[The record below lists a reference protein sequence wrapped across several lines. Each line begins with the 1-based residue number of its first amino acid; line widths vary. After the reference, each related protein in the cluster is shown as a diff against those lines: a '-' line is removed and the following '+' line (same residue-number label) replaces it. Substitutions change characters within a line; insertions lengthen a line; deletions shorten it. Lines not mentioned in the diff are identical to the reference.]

1 MAGGVGTRVA
11 GRYVLERELGRGAS
25 GRVWLAR
32 DLEDGGAARALKLV
46 AAGEQG
52 RLCWE
57 FSVLRALSHP
67 NLTAVHALVRIDRA
81 LPELELD
88 ADTLA
93 LVSDLAPGESASDLA
108 LGLQRDP
115 DALLALCLQVAD
127 GVSRALAALHARGL
141 VHGDVK
147 PDNIVVLRATGDV
160 PGRCSLVDLG
170 MAGPAGEPFV
180 LAGTLAY
187 MAPEL
192 FRGERGPAADLYAL
206 GVSLHQLLRAAPFA
220 TSGSAA
226 ASEPLRLALLPQQA
240 REPLPAWTPPA
251 LAGLVNALLEPDP
264 RARFGPALELRAR
277 IAPLAAEHGVAALSG
292 TAPALR
298 GDAALT
304 SALGGAD
311 DGPSPL
317 ERAAAL
323 QALPLVGQ
331 RAALDALCAALEQP
345 GARGQLRAG
354 VISVLGPHGAG
365 RSRLVREAVGVL
377 QARAIEVGHAVP
389 SYAMQPRLPQRAFG
403 SACVLHVADGDDVRA
418 EDARA
423 LLQAAAVDGCALG
436 LVLERSEALAGDAFS
451 SVELG
456 ALPEGDVRKL
466 LEHALPGARVSAAL
480 VREALVLSGGLAGR
494 LCAVLAQALRAG
506 ADPSRPQALRALVET
521 APQADPSLAALP
533 QAARELAEL
542 LAVAGG
548 ELEAEAVGAALGGG
562 EQAHVAYRA
571 LLALGVATVDEA
583 RLCLRRDLVAQ
594 LRAQQS
600 PARVLELAGRLPEAR
615 LAGHARA
622 HVLLARG
629 QRGAALQ
636 AFLAELERVRA
647 AGAPERAATLAAEA
661 LRALQA
667 GELGNGAVSVEAR
680 EERAQLGRLRAAL
693 GDALRAQGRYQDA
706 LQAIEALGGAA
717 AEAQRAELYRLLGM
731 REPARAAAEQALAL
745 ASGDDDDASN
755 DRQCAAEAEG
765 VLARLAFDA
774 GELDEAERRAAAAA
788 ARGEQGAAQ
797 LRAAEVQLL
806 VALHRGDALLARRLL
821 AQALERARGLGA
833 RAVLARLTSLAGELC
848 RRDGDTRGASA
859 RFAEAFEL
867 ADRAGEQHA
876 AAAFLH
882 NVGVQRLDGGEPG
895 PAIAA
900 LRDAARRLARLGR
913 DSDLCRVLYNLG
925 QAAQL
930 IGADDLALSS
940 AERAIELAA
949 RVGDAATLAYAGSL
963 LAEQRLLRGERKA
976 VVALLAHPL
985 ELAALPLEA
994 AASAAAR
1001 RACLHLALG
1010 ETDAAERWLARA
1022 EQLIAGGG
1030 TEVELEPLIARS
1042 QLELDAGRFES
1053 AVTSAER
1060 ARSLAQAAGSFDAR
1074 LRAGLLAA
1082 RAQRAAGHAALAGA
1096 HLSEV
1101 RALLD
1106 DAARGLSSADR
1117 ARLRAIE
1124 AYRPAFEAAPAAA
1137 PAEPS
1142 ADARWRALA
1151 GTAKQLASEQRLSR
1165 LRDQVL
1171 AAALELSGA
1180 ERGYLV
1186 AKDGDGVPRVRAA
1199 RGLLREELERDEH
1212 ALSRSIIARVL
1223 GSGRPLRT
1231 MDAASD
1237 DRLSAAASVHAL
1249 SLRSVLA
1256 VPLRIRGEVRGAIY
1270 LEDRLRPFAFGEVE
1284 LALLSDLGDLAAL
1297 ALDSAEQLR
1306 AERRAARRMTAL
1318 RVQLARK
1325 LESQTLELDALK
1337 RERGDESGLPAGIVA
1352 HSRGMRRVLATVARV
1367 ARADVPVLICG
1378 ESGTGKELV
1387 ARAIHGAS
1395 ERRAAAFVS
1404 ENCGAIP
1411 EPLLESALF
1420 GHVRGAFTGADRRH
1434 LGLFELA
1441 DGGSLLL
1448 DEIGEMSPAMQ
1459 ARLLRVLQ
1467 DGEVRPVGGE
1477 RARRVDV
1484 RVLAATH
1491 RDLPAM
1497 VASGRFREDLFYRLA
1512 VMQIDLPPLRERIE
1526 DIAPLAHHFLRA
1538 HARGRAV
1545 ELAPAALAA
1554 LGRHPWPGNV
1564 RQLENEIRRALV
1576 LSDGVI
1582 TTEHLSAELA
1592 GHGAALP
1599 ADPLDL
1605 RARVGELER
1614 GLIRQALEAAHGNQT
1629 RAARMLG
1636 VSRFGLQ
1643 KMLRRLGS

>member
-1 MAGGVGTRVA
+1 MAAGGVGTRIA

-32 DLEDGGAARALKLV
+32 DAEAGDAPRALKLV
-46 AAGEQG
+46 EAREQG

-57 FSVLRALSHP
+57 LEVLRGLAHP
-67 NLTAVHALVRIDRA
+67 NLPAVHALVRIERA
-81 LPELELD
+81 LPELEL
-88 ADTLA
+88 ADNALA
-93 LVSDLAPGESASDLA
+93 LVCDLAPGEPSRVAAATLA
-108 LGLQRDP
+108 RDP
-115 DALLALCLQVAD
+115 EALLALCLQVAD

-147 PDNIVVLRATGDV
+147 PDNVVVERAQGDA
-160 PGRCSLVDLG
+160 PARCTLVDLG
-170 MAGPAGEPFV
+170 LAGPAGEAFT
-180 LAGTLAY
+180 LAGTPAY

-206 GVSLHQLLRAAPFA
+206 GVTLHELLRGAPVA
-220 TSGSAA
+220 TSGSAPALRGGASSASA
-226 ASEPLRLALLPQQA
+226 AGSQSLRAALAAEQA

-251 LAGLVNALLEPDP
+251 LATLINGLLAPDP
-264 RARFGPALELRAR
+264 RVRFGPALELRAR
-277 IAPLAAEHGVAALSG
+277 IAPIAAERGVALG
-292 TAPALR
+292 
-298 GDAALT
+298 ALT
-304 SALGGAD
+304 LGGAD
-311 DGPSPL
+311 DALSPL
-317 ERAAAL
+317 ERAVAL

-331 RAALDALCAALEQP
+331 RAAFDALCAALERPEQ
-345 GARGQLRAG
+345 RGQLRAAL
-354 VISVLGPHGAG
+354 VSVVGPRGSG
-365 RSRLVREAVGVL
+365 RSRLVREVIGAL
-377 QARAIEVGHAVP
+377 QARAVAAGQPLP
-389 SYAMQPRLPQRAFG
+389 SYDAQQRLPQRAYG
-403 SACVLHVADGDDVRA
+403 AACVLHVAGGDEA
-418 EDARA
+418 EPE
-423 LLQAAAVDGCALG
+423 QAAALIRAAAIDGCTLAV
-436 LVLERSEALAGDAFS
+436 VLERSAPLAGADAE
-451 SVELG
+451 VTLAALG
-456 ALPEGDVRKL
+456 EGDLRKL
-466 LEHALPGARVSAAL
+466 LEHALPGTRVNAAL
-480 VREALVLSGGLAGR
+480 VREALALSGGLAGR
-494 LCAVLAQALRAG
+494 LCHVLAQALRAG
-506 ADPSRPQALRALVET
+506 SDPSRPQALRALAEAT
-521 APQADPSLAALP
+521 PAEAPGSAVVPAEG
-533 QAARELAEL
+533 RELAEL

-548 ELEAEAVGAALGGG
+548 ELEADAASAALASSAR
-562 EQAHVAYRA
+562 AHAEYRA
-571 LLALGVATVDEA
+571 LLASGAATLDHA
-583 RLCLRRDLVAQ
+583 RLRLRGDLVVQ
-594 LRAQQS
+594 LRAEQ
-600 PARVLELAGRLPEAR
+600 PRARVLALAAR
-615 LAGHARA
+615 RPADQLARA
-622 HVLLARG
+622 AGAPGRGARG
-629 QRGAALQ
+629 ERAQALAA
-636 AFLAELERVRA
+636 FGAELERLRA
-647 AGAPERAATLAAEA
+647 AGAPERAAVLASDALAALTGDEPRAISGDGGLRSAADGSAADA
-661 LRALQA
+661 LELAPLHSALA
-667 GELGNGAVSVEAR
+667 
-680 EERAQLGRLRAAL
+680 
-693 GDALRAQGRYQDA
+693 DALRAQGRYHDA
-706 LQAIEALGGAA
+706 LQALAGLVSVGA
-717 AEAQRAELYRLLGM
+717 EVQRAELYRLIGQ
-731 REPARAAAEQALAL
+731 RERAREAAERALARA
-745 ASGDDDDASN
+745 GDDPA
-755 DRQCAAEAEG
+755 CAAEAQS

-774 GELDEAERRAAAAA
+774 GELDDAERHALAASE
-788 ARGEQGAAQ
+788 RGDSGTGP

-821 AQALERARGLGA
+821 SAALERARALGA
-833 RAVLARLTSLAGELC
+833 RVLLARLTSLAGELC
-848 RRDGDTRGASA
+848 RRDGDTRGATA

-882 NVGVQRLDGGEPG
+882 NVGVQRLDAGEPG

-949 RVGDAATLAYAGSL
+949 RVGDTATSAYAEGL

-976 VVALLAHPL
+976 VVALLARPL
-985 ELAALPLEA
+985 ELEALPREA

-1022 EQLIAGGG
+1022 EQSGAEAGGDA
-1030 TEVELEPLIARS
+1030 ELESLIARS
-1042 QLELDAGRFES
+1042 QLELDAGRLES
-1053 AVTSAER
+1053 AAASAER
-1060 ARSLAQAAGSFDAR
+1060 ARALAHGAGSFDAR

-1106 DAARGLSSADR
+1106 EAARGLSSADR

-1124 AYRPAFEAAPAAA
+1124 AYRPAFEAAPA
-1137 PAEPS
+1137 PASSEPGG
-1142 ADARWRALA
+1142 DARWRALA

-1171 AAALELSGA
+1171 QAALELSGA

-1212 ALSRSIIARVL
+1212 ALSRSIVARVL
-1223 GSGRPLRT
+1223 SSGRPLRT

-1237 DRLSAAASVHAL
+1237 DRLAASASVHAL

-1270 LEDRLRPFAFGEVE
+1270 LEDRLRPFAFGEAE

-1318 RVQLARK
+1318 RAQLARK
-1325 LESQTLELDALK
+1325 LETQTLELDALK
-1337 RERGDESGLPAGIVA
+1337 RERGEDAGLPSGIVA
-1352 HSRGMRRVLATVARV
+1352 HSRGMRRVLTTVARV
-1367 ARADVPVLICG
+1367 ARSEVPILICG

-1387 ARAIHGAS
+1387 ARAIHGGS
-1395 ERRAAAFVS
+1395 ERRSAAFVS

-1441 DGGSLLL
+1441 DGGTLLL

-1477 RARRVDV
+1477 RARKVDV
-1484 RVLAATH
+1484 RVVAATH

-1497 VASGRFREDLFYRLA
+1497 VAAGRFREDLFYRLA
-1512 VMQIDLPPLRERIE
+1512 VMRIDLPPLRERIE
-1526 DIAPLAHHFLRA
+1526 DIAPLAQHFLRT

-1545 ELAPAALAA
+1545 EIAPAALAA

-1576 LSDGVI
+1576 LSDGTI
-1582 TTEHLSAELA
+1582 TSEHLSAELS
-1592 GHGAALP
+1592 HQGAAQP

-1605 RARVGELER
+1605 RARVDELER

-1643 KMLRRLGS
+1643 KMLRRLGA